1 MLEERLDRRPA
12 FPLQRQNQGA
22 SARPVQQLRLLRQQL
37 HHIEVPLTNRLMKQ
51 RATIH
56 RLVQIRAL
64 LDEVAGNRLTLSR
77 EMAAGDLDM

>member
-1 MLEERLDRRPA
+1 
-12 FPLQRQNQGA
+12 
-22 SARPVQQLRLLRQQL
+22 
-37 HHIEVPLTNRLMKQ
+37 MKQ